1 MNSFRI
7 LLLTAGGMV
16 LAVGGVAVWF
26 VTHRKS
32 PEERERERRAM
43 LNAIGRLTDGTV
55 LDVNE
60 FEDPQLGAQQL
71 LVYTYDV
78 GGVQYECSQDVTH
91 LRQFVDLRSCR
102 LGLPASVKFDP
113 QNPSNSIVT
122 SETWSGLR
130 K

>member
-1 MNSFRI
+1 MISYRI
-7 LLLTAGGMV
+7 FLLAAGGVV
-16 LAVGGVAVWF
+16 LVSGGVAVWLA
-26 VTHRKS
+26 THRKS
-32 PEERERERRAM
+32 PEERERQRRAN

-60 FEDPQLGAQQL
+60 MEDPQLGRQQL

-78 GGVQYECSQDVTH
+78 AGVQYECSQDVTH

-102 LGLPASVKFDP
+102 LGLPASIKYDP
-113 QNPSNSIVT
+113 HNPSNSIVT

>member
-1 MNSFRI
+1 MTSFRL
-7 LLLTAGGMV
+7 LLLTAGGIV
-16 LAVGGVAVWF
+16 LAVGSVAVW
-26 VTHRKS
+26 VATHRKS
-32 PEERERERRAM
+32 PEERERQRRAM

-60 FEDPQLGAQQL
+60 VQDPQLGAQQL
-71 LVYTYDV
+71 VVYTYDV
-78 GGVQYECSQDVTH
+78 GGVQYECSQDVTQ

-113 QNPSNSIVT
+113 QNPSNSMVT

>member
-1 MNSFRI
+1 MIPLRII
-7 LLLTAGGMV
+7 LLA
-16 LAVGGVAVWF
+16 AGVALASGGAALWLA
-26 VTHRKS
+26 THRKS
-32 PEERERERRAM
+32 PEERERQRRTM

-60 FEDPQLGAQQL
+60 IEDPKLGSQQL

-78 GGVQYECSQDVTH
+78 GGVQYECSQEVTH
-91 LRQFVDLRSCR
+91 LRQYVDLHSCR
-102 LGLPASVKFDP
+102 LGLPASIKYDP
-113 QNPSNSIVT
+113 HNPSNSIVT

>member
-1 MNSFRI
+1 M
-7 LLLTAGGMV
+7 A
-16 LAVGGVAVWF
+16 
-26 VTHRKS
+26 
-32 PEERERERRAM
+32 
-43 LNAIGRLTDGTV
+43 V

-60 FEDPQLGAQQL
+60 MEDPRLGLQQL

-78 GGVQYECSQDVTH
+78 AGVQYECSQDVTH
-91 LRQFVDLRSCR
+91 LRQFVDLHSCR

-113 QNPSNSIVT
+113 HNPSNSIVT

>member
-1 MNSFRI
+1 MIPLRII
-7 LLLTAGGMV
+7 LLA
-16 LAVGGVAVWF
+16 AGVALASGGAALWLA
-26 VTHRKS
+26 THRKS
-32 PEERERERRAM
+32 PEERERQRRTM

-60 FEDPQLGAQQL
+60 IEDPKLGSQQL

-78 GGVQYECSQDVTH
+78 GGVQYECSQEVTH
-91 LRQFVDLRSCR
+91 LRQFVDLHSCR
-102 LGLPASVKFDP
+102 LGLPASIKYDP
-113 QNPSNSIVT
+113 HNPSNSIVT